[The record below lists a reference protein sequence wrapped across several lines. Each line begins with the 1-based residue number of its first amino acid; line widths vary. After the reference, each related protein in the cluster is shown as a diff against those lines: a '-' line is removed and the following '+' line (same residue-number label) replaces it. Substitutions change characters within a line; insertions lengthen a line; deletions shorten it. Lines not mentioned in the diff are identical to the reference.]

1 MTQIDAIRCFEH
13 LDDARKLFLNAE
25 GEIPPYFGNPNFNLT
40 SWISMPIYEADFGWG
55 KPIYFGL
62 IAYVSPHDRALIL
75 LSPDG
80 DGSVHVCLH

>member
-1 MTQIDAIRCFEH
+1 MTQIDAIRSFEH